1 METHQSNISNPFTI
15 RNILTLRY
23 DPSQK
28 PLLPKINPT
37 DFKNNQPSLEHI
49 EFLIEKGL
57 KKLRSK
63 NPGKIAVALS
73 GGIDSTL
80 SLFFLRKIFPESI
93 IEAISVKFTDSTDES
108 VIGAKIAEHFDVKH
122 HVVTIDNYLEE
133 LPKAI
138 DIVGLP
144 FWDLHWYYVAK
155 KAQTLAKYLA
165 SGDGGD
171 EIFGGYTFRYKKF
184 ISLVDSN
191 STPLQKVKAYL
202 ECHERDTVPNQES
215 IFGKKS
221 QFSWDEI
228 HKILVPYFDN
238 PLSLLDQVFLAD
250 YNGKLLYNFNIVN
263 NKINNYHGLETVTP
277 LISNEIISYV
287 MAASNIYKYDQQN
300 NLGKLLLRK
309 FLSKYNIE
317 SLVSNEKL
325 GFSVNTIS
333 LWESH
338 GQILCAK
345 YLEDA
350 RLVQNGWINENWIK
364 QHINQENLDVR
375 HINKFLGLLASEIW
389 FRMFV
394 TKEIK
399 SNLLLI

>member
-1 METHQSNISNPFTI
+1 VEAQSNIPDSSTI

-28 PLLPKINPT
+28 PLLPKISPT
-37 DFKNNQPSLEHI
+37 DFKNSQPSVEHI
-49 EFLIEKGL
+49 EFLIEKS
-57 KKLRSK
+57 LRKVQSK
-63 NPGKIAVALS
+63 NPEKIAVALS

-80 SLFFLRKIFPESI
+80 ALFFLRKIFPESV
-93 IEAISVKFTDSTDES
+93 IEAISVKFADSTDETM
-108 VIGAKIAEHFDVKH
+108 IGAKIAEHFNVKH

-138 DIVGLP
+138 DIVKLP

-155 KAQTLAKYLA
+155 KARILAKYIA

-184 ISLVDSN
+184 LSLVDAN

-202 ECHERDTVPNQES
+202 ECHERDSVPNQELL
-215 IFGKKS
+215 FGKKS
-221 QFSWDEI
+221 QFSWDGI
-228 HKILVPYFDN
+228 YKILVHYFDN
-238 PLSLLDQVFLAD
+238 SLSLLDQVFLAD
-250 YNGKLLYNFNIVN
+250 YNGKLLYNFSIVS
-263 NKINNYHGLETVTP
+263 NKINNYHGLETITP

-287 MAASNIYKYDQQN
+287 MASSNIYKYDQQN

-309 FLSKYNIE
+309 ILSKYNIE

-333 LWESH
+333 LWKSH
-338 GQILCAK
+338 GQMLCAK

-399 SNLLLI
+399 SDLLLN